1 MTAVLSEKGQVT
13 IPKPVREKLG
23 LRPGAVLEFQALNGK
38 LVASK
43 KVAHDVFTKWRG
55 KGSLPNGLSVDRYL
69 KRTRG
74 ADRGCKRLKINRRQL
89 RS

>member
-1 MTAVLSEKGQVT
+1 MTAVLSQKGQVT

-43 KVAHDVFTKWRG
+43 KVAHDVFMKWRG
-55 KGSLPNGLSVDRYL
+55 KGNLPKGLSVDRYL
-69 KRTRG
+69 KRTRDV
-74 ADRGCKRLKINRRQL
+74 DRG
-89 RS
+89 

>member
-1 MTAVLSEKGQVT
+1 MTAILSEKGQIT

-55 KGSLPNGLSVDRYL
+55 KGNLPGGLSVDAYL
-69 KRTRG
+69 KRTRDAHSG
-74 ADRGCKRLKINRRQL
+74 
-89 RS
+89 